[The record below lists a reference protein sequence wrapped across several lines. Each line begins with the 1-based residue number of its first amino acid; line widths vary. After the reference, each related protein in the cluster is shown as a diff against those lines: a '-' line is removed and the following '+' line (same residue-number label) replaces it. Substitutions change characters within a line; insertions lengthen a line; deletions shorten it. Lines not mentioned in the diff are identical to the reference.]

1 MSTQLVDFSFVYEMA
16 DDDTAYVYEVVNL
29 FLNTL
34 TDGMV
39 KLEKLIR
46 DEAEF
51 SEIRFQAHFLK
62 SSAKVVKVQGMF
74 DGFYELENM
83 AREERD
89 RDKMLPLFIKLKA
102 DFTNAR
108 PELESEI
115 AKNKKAM
122 SKA

>member
-16 DDDTAYVYEVVNL
+16 DDDATYVYEVINL
-29 FLNTL
+29 FLKTL
-34 TDGMV
+34 SDGMG
-39 KLEKLIR
+39 KLEKLVNEGA
-46 DEAEF
+46 DF

-74 DGFYELENM
+74 DGFFELENM

-89 RDKMLPLFIKLKA
+89 RDKMLPLVSMLMNA
-102 DFTNAR
+102 FTQAR
-108 PELESEI
+108 PELEREI